1 MSEIVVKKKKKK
13 VKVFPIVNAIIFIL
27 ISLII
32 LVPMWKVI
40 VDSFDARA
48 GYGMLLQAIPYFC
61 IRYSSRFIAWSYTGN
76 AWCLRTYS
84 VRDAWT

>member
-32 LVPMWKVI
+32 LVPPLNII
-40 VDSFDARA
+40 VNSNILAKKLRP
-48 GYGMLLQAIPYFC
+48 GI
-61 IRYSSRFIAWSYTGN
+61 SY
-76 AWCLRTYS
+76 
-84 VRDAWT
+84 